1 VNEAQEADI
10 RAVMLNEK
18 DLRQTRSIE
27 FDQKF
32 SKNSEIGCCD
42 ASAADNRRDE
52 ECEL

>member
-27 FDQKF
+27 LIRSFPKIP
-32 SKNSEIGCCD
+32 K
-42 ASAADNRRDE
+42 
-52 ECEL
+52 